1 MSGSCWT
8 RVDFLNGVFSTCV
21 AISVQG
27 PLFAHLGSEEH
38 AKLDPKMLA
47 GRSTMPMC
55 AQNIVVKKAG
65 INRWDRYRLLAVV
78 EPDGD
83 KAAVLQAGR

>member
-1 MSGSCWT
+1 
-8 RVDFLNGVFSTCV
+8 
-21 AISVQG
+21 
-27 PLFAHLGSEEH
+27 
-38 AKLDPKMLA
+38 
-47 GRSTMPMC
+47 MPMC